1 MKKIAA
7 ILAVT
12 ITLSTVGINAFA
24 ATTNT
29 SKIDDRI
36 AKTQQQQ
43 QKIEQ
48 SEQKDQAKITSDT
61 SKLSQLNAFRQELM
75 QERINVLTN
84 QEKNLQIR
92 DESKTL
98 RLSIENA
105 IKSIK
110 ESGSA
115 LPADTLAA
123 LKADNQQISQLW
135 ADISAT
141 KGQIQAINEQN
152 KTAVKSKDGATLAAN
167 FQKIYSIQTSRN
179 QQLTQ
184 INTILQQMNSLLSGN
199 NSVSSASSSST
210 SSSATPPSS
219 ESSSSESASSA
230 T

>member
-1 MKKIAA
+1 MKKIVS

-12 ITLSTVGINAFA
+12 IVLSTIGINAFA

-36 AKTQQQQ
+36 AKIQQQQ

-48 SEQKDQAKITSDT
+48 AEQNNQTKITSDT
-61 SKLSQLNAFRQELM
+61 TKLPQLNAFRQELM
-75 QERINVLTN
+75 QDRINVLTN
-84 QEKNLQIR
+84 QDKNLQIR

-98 RLSIENA
+98 RLSMENA
-105 IKSIK
+105 IKALK

-123 LKADNQQISQLW
+123 LKADNQQISQIW
-135 ADISAT
+135 AAINAT

-152 KTAVKSKDGATLAAN
+152 KTAVKNKDSATLAAN

-179 QQLTQ
+179 QQLAQ
-184 INTILQQMNSLLSGN
+184 INSILQQMNSLLSAS
-199 NSVSSASSSST
+199 NSSSSASSSATTSSAT
-210 SSSATPPSS
+210 SSSSDTSS
-219 ESSSSESASSA
+219 ESSSSAA
-230 T
+230 